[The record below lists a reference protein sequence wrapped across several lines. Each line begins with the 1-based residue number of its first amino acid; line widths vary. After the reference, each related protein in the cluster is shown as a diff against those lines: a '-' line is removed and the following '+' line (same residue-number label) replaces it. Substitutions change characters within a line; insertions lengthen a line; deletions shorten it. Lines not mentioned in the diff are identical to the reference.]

1 MNLKDEDL
9 KKSTDYS
16 KDMVDAAYC
25 VLGEIAN
32 ILENYSNDM
41 RIVGG
46 WVPTLLFPECNHIG
60 SIDVDVL
67 FNQNE
72 ILENKYYENIK
83 KIFIRN
89 GYKKHPEKFFTFVKT
104 VILNDIS
111 YDIDVDLLSGKY
123 GGDSG
128 SFSKHVA
135 GIKTLPATGGNFAF
149 DFPAEKVKIEYIRP
163 DGAKDVCHVMVIA
176 VIPYLVM
183 KTKALGR
190 GKPKDAYDIYF
201 CINNYQGGVENLLKE
216 MLPYKDVKL
225 IKEIC
230 EKLSEKF
237 ASTEHSGPIDIVKF
251 MDISDEEEIEMI
263 KQDAYQ
269 KIMFIVK
276 GLS

>member
-1 MNLKDEDL
+1 
-9 KKSTDYS
+9 
-16 KDMVDAAYC
+16 
-25 VLGEIAN
+25 
-32 ILENYSNDM
+32 
-41 RIVGG
+41 
-46 WVPTLLFPECNHIG
+46 
-60 SIDVDVL
+60 
-67 FNQNE
+67 
-72 ILENKYYENIK
+72 
-83 KIFIRN
+83 
-89 GYKKHPEKFFTFVKT
+89 
-104 VILNDIS
+104 
-111 YDIDVDLLSGKY
+111 
-123 GGDSG
+123 
-128 SFSKHVA
+128 
-135 GIKTLPATGGNFAF
+135 
-149 DFPAEKVKIEYIRP
+149 
-163 DGAKDVCHVMVIA
+163 MVIA

-201 CINNYQGGVENLLKE
+201 CINNYKGGVENLLKE